1 MARITLADRL
11 TALVND
17 ENLDQRS
24 RDFAGDL
31 LKHLLAKKSLTR
43 GRRVWVDRL
52 EARAAEAAAA
62 PKVEVPADVKAL
74 HEKIVERE
82 GEKSWSAGF
91 VGSII
96 HQMSQGRALS
106 RRQQEVLA
114 EKREEFSGEW
124 ETEYRTAYRA
134 DAVLLASYY
143 RASRLPYWQGM
154 TTKILEVEDYVPSK
168 RSFFKMY
175 TNKFAQRVLEQ
186 NKAPATFAVR
196 DAVQLRNNAHTRAN
210 FPGLAGKRGFILS
223 VGGVVEAVKGGRGYT
238 VLFAG
243 SSKPLVV
250 TERCLKGVK

>member
-1 MARITLADRL
+1 MRAR
-11 TALVND
+11 
-17 ENLDQRS
+17 S
-24 RDFAGDL
+24 G
-31 LKHLLAKKSLTR
+31 
-43 GRRVWVDRL
+43 
-52 EARAAEAAAA
+52 
-62 PKVEVPADVKAL
+62 
-74 HEKIVERE
+74 
-82 GEKSWSAGF
+82 SWF
-91 VGSII
+91 SII

-114 EKREEFSGEW
+114 EKREEFSGDW

-223 VGGVVEAVKGGRGYT
+223 AGGGKGRAWLHCAVALSRWWYRAVQGSEVMVIYNFEVGDFVATVRQGRWHRTGLRT
-238 VLFAG
+238 TRE
-243 SSKPLVV
+243 P
-250 TERCLKGVK
+250 